1 MQNEIWKDV
10 PDYIG
15 LYQVSNT
22 GKIRS
27 CSKMRG
33 PVNLQPRI
41 LKTRPNKHGYLQI
54 TLINN
59 YGRKTWDLHR
69 LIALTF
75 IPNMDGKPC
84 IDHINTIRTDNR
96 VENLRWVTYS
106 ENALNPLTIEKQ
118 RNKIGPMAGRYGYL
132 HPCSRNVR
140 QYNKDGEFICEYG
153 SIEDAQRKTGINNI
167 WRCLSGKRKTAGGF
181 LWK

>member
-59 YGRKTWDLHR
+59 KYPV
-69 LIALTF
+69 F
-75 IPNMDGKPC
+75 IYSQHFC
-84 IDHINTIRTDNR
+84 I
-96 VENLRWVTYS
+96 LQS
-106 ENALNPLTIEKQ
+106 
-118 RNKIGPMAGRYGYL
+118 KIMIL
-132 HPCSRNVR
+132 
-140 QYNKDGEFICEYG
+140 
-153 SIEDAQRKTGINNI
+153 
-167 WRCLSGKRKTAGGF
+167 
-181 LWK
+181 